1 MLAPT
6 EILCKWQITEPVFGS
21 PDAGLIND
29 TYVVGNPPNGILQRV
44 NPIFGPKIHHDIEA
58 ITAHIASSGL
68 MTPRLVKT
76 IDGELCVPTQDGA
89 WRLLTYIDGTTIHTI
104 TQPQQAVSAGALVGQ
119 FHRAVADLQHKFHF
133 LRPGAH
139 DTAAHMTTL
148 KDTLDGCKQHPLRA
162 QAAALANE
170 ILKRWSDWDGV
181 IDLPTRVCHSDLK
194 ISNIRFDHDQKNALC
209 LLDLDTL
216 SPQTLPVEMGDA
228 WRSWC
233 NPAGEDQ
240 PEQARFDIEIFELSA
255 KAWLQEGPDLQADER
270 DNLVLGIER
279 ICLELAARF
288 CTDAIRQ
295 SYFRENRTRFPEP
308 GTHNLTRST
317 SQLQVARSVRAQRR
331 DAERIISAS

>member
-1 MLAPT
+1 MQAPN
-6 EILCKWQITEPVFGS
+6 EILDRWQLKQPVRGS

-44 NPIFGPKIHHDIEA
+44 NPIFGPEIHHDIEA
-58 ITAHIASSGL
+58 ITAHLASFGL
-68 MTPRLVKT
+68 MTPRLVRT

-89 WRLLTYIDGTTIHTI
+89 WRLLTYIDGTTIHVI
-104 TQPQQAVSAGALVGQ
+104 TQPEQAASAGGLVGR
-119 FHRAVADLQHKFHF
+119 FHRAVAGLEHEFHF

-139 DTAAHMTTL
+139 DTGAHMKTL
-148 KDTLDGCKQHPLRA
+148 EKTIDECGQHPLRT
-162 QAAALANE
+162 QSVALASE
-170 ILKRWSDWDGV
+170 ILKRWRAWDGL
-181 IDLPTRVCHSDLK
+181 IDLPKRVCHSDLK
-194 ISNIRFDHDQKNALC
+194 ISNIRFDGDQKTAIC

-240 PEQARFDIEIFELSA
+240 PQKATFDLEIFRMSA
-255 KAWLQEGPDLQADER
+255 QAWLREGPHLEPDER

-295 SYFRENRTRFPEP
+295 CYFRENRAQFPEP
-308 GTHNLTRST
+308 GTHNLNRSI
-317 SQLQVARSVRAQRR
+317 SQLQVGRSVRAQRR
-331 DAERIISAS
+331 EAERIISAS